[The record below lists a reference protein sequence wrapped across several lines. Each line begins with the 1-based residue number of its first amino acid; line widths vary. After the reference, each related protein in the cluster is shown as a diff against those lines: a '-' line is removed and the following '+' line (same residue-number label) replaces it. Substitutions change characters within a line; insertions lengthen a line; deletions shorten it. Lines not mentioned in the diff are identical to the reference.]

1 MGFGLGI
8 MKKVSIA
15 YGDSRLEVDV
25 PDYAEVI
32 LPSYTMPFES
42 PNKEIRNS
50 IINPVNAKNLKDLVK
65 DDAIVAISIC
75 DVTRPMPSGVVLT
88 EILGELEHV
97 NKNNIKII
105 VATGTHRAATIAELR
120 QMLGPKISCEYAIEN
135 HNCFDKQMLTYCGT
149 TTTNIPIWLNK
160 TWIESTF
167 RITVGCV
174 EPHFFAGFSGGPK
187 MVAPGLAGQ
196 ETIYRLHDA
205 KMIGNENSTWGL
217 IEGNIIQ
224 NSIREIVLKT
234 GVDFSIDV
242 TTDFENRITSVCSGN
257 IFDVHKIQVAK
268 ARSVSMQKV
277 LHKFDFVITT
287 NSGYPLDLNLYQTIK
302 GISAA
307 ARILKPGGVILCAS
321 ECRDGFPDHGKYKK
335 LLTNGSDARDILN
348 SIIKSDKIIQD
359 QWQVQIQAQ
368 ILLKAKVYLYSD
380 YLSDEDVLLASFHPV
395 HNLNITINEILSDL
409 DNDSKICVLPEGPQ
423 TIPYTT

>member
-1 MGFGLGI
+1 
-8 MKKVSIA
+8 MKKISIA

-25 PDYAEVI
+25 PSYAEVI
-32 LPSYTMPFES
+32 LPSYSVPFEN
-42 PNKEIRNS
+42 PGKEISNS
-50 IINPVNAKNLKDLVK
+50 IKDPVNSKNLKELVRE
-65 DDAIVAISIC
+65 DDIVAISIC

-88 EILGELEHV
+88 EILDELGHV
-97 NKNNIKII
+97 DKQNIRII
-105 VATGTHRAATIAELR
+105 VATGTHRATTIDEIR
-120 QMLGPKISCEYAIEN
+120 HIVGFHISNEYSIEN
-135 HNCFDKQMLTYCGT
+135 HNCFDKQMLKYCGT

-160 TWIESTF
+160 TWVESTF

-205 KMIGNENSTWGL
+205 KMIGDENSTWGL

-224 NSIREIVLKT
+224 DEIREIVLKT
-234 GVDFSIDV
+234 GVNFSIDV
-242 TTDFENRITSVCSGN
+242 TTDFDNRITSVCSGN
-257 IFDVHKIQVAK
+257 LFDVHNIQVIK

-277 LHKFDFVITT
+277 LHKYDFVITT

-321 ECRDGFPDHGKYKK
+321 ECRDGFPDHGKYKNI
-335 LLTNGSDARDILN
+335 LLNGAGPREILN
-348 SIIKSDKIIQD
+348 SIINSDEVIQD

-368 ILLKAKVYLYSD
+368 ILLQAKVYLYSD
-380 YLSDEDVLLASFHPV
+380 YLSDEDVILASFNPV
-395 HNLNITINEILSDL
+395 QNLNKTIKEILSSL
-409 DNDSKICVLPEGPQ
+409 SNDSKICVLPEGPQ
-423 TIPYTT
+423 TIPYTG